1 MEHESFIWSW
11 LTYGWL
17 IKNLD
22 IIIII
27 LLLGVTILFA
37 FPILD
42 TTVATFRRIYYK
54 RPLYL
59 SDGSNITF
67 LPF

>member
-17 IKNLD
+17 VENLV

-27 LLLGVTILFA
+27 LLLSVTILFI
-37 FPILD
+37 FPILLGYD
-42 TTVATFRRIYYK
+42 VKKEAEKKEINK
-54 RPLYL
+54 E
-59 SDGSNITF
+59 S
-67 LPF
+67 

>member
-17 IKNLD
+17 IENLG

-27 LLLGVTILFA
+27 LLLGITILFV
-37 FPILD
+37 FPILLGYD
-42 TTVATFRRIYYK
+42 IKKEAGK
-54 RPLYL
+54 KEMNK
-59 SDGSNITF
+59 D
-67 LPF
+67 

>member
-17 IKNLD
+17 IENLV

-27 LLLGVTILFA
+27 LLLSVAILFI
-37 FPILD
+37 FPILLGYD
-42 TTVATFRRIYYK
+42 IKNEVSKQDIEK
-54 RPLYL
+54 KM
-59 SDGSNITF
+59 DEN
-67 LPF
+67 